1 MAAMRKILL
10 LSLFA
15 CLLLP
20 ASFSW
25 AAIYTFVDENG
36 VKHFSNAPVDPRYR
50 PAPGFQTH
58 RPKGSINRYD
68 RYDKYIARA
77 ARHYRVDPHLVKAM
91 VKVESGFDP
100 YAVSSK
106 GAKGLMQ
113 LMPATIRE
121 MGIADPFDPEENVMG
136 GTRYL
141 KKNLDRFKGD
151 VELSLAAYNAGP
163 RLVEE
168 TGRIPRIPET
178 VDFVKKVMESYRHF
192 ATTSTHF
199 RKGEKYALD

>member
-1 MAAMRKILL
+1 MRKILL

-20 ASFSW
+20 ASFSR

-58 RPKGSINRYD
+58 RPQGSIKRYD
-68 RYDKYIARA
+68 GYIARA
-77 ARHYRVDPHLVKAM
+77 ARLYQVDPHLIKAV
-91 VKVESGFDP
+91 VKVESGFDQ
-100 YAVSSK
+100 YAVSGK

-141 KKNLDRFKGD
+141 RKNLDRFKGD

-163 RLVEE
+163 SLVEE
-168 TGRIPRIPET
+168 MGRIPRIPET
-178 VDFVKKVMESYRHF
+178 VNFVRKVMESYRRFAAASSHF
-192 ATTSTHF
+192 TQ
-199 RKGEKYALD
+199 GEKYALD